1 MLLWIFLFYY
11 EFSRQLKLIITI
23 FCLFIWLK
31 LVSIPLRSR
40 NFFKYPRT
48 WCRRT
53 AFFFL
58 MMCIRLN
65 FLKAHSQVWDTW
77 NPFKNDEKTAFVLE
91 ICKFLLWSFGHVE
104 KKAKVGNFEIY
115 DVTILGKTVTWNILT
130 DISRSNGKKAMEFC
144 QFIEYNTKNI
154 FLEKSWTKFDA

>member
-11 EFSRQLKLIITI
+11 EFSRQLRLISTTFSLIIWVN
-23 FCLFIWLK
+23 LG
-31 LVSIPLRSR
+31 SIPLWSC
-40 NFFKYPRT
+40 NFFKYPRI

-58 MMCIRLN
+58 MICIRLN
-65 FLKAHSQVWDTW
+65 FLKTHSQVWDTW
-77 NPFKNDEKTAFVLE
+77 NPFKNDEKAAFVLE

-130 DISRSNGKKAMEFC
+130 DISRSNGKKAMKFC